1 MTNLQQIPELQA
13 LQSPKALVRVP
24 PEIDVPVTE
33 RVMRLIDSSVFRRL
47 SRISQLGLVSTVYPG
62 ATHTRFEHSLGVY
75 RNAILYL
82 QRLATIPEF
91 QSKISNSD
99 AQLFLVAALFHDI
112 GHFPFCHLIE
122 DMGIPGM
129 RQHEALAADF
139 LDSDSIVKLLRDD
152 WGIDALDV
160 CELLSPADKKRPRHP
175 LLSSLLSGPIDVD
188 KLDYLDRDS
197 LHAGVP
203 YGRNFD
209 RNRLISQL
217 CLASDHQ
224 SLAITDKARTA
235 AEMMVFA
242 RYVMFS
248 EVYWH
253 HTVRAATAMLQRAIW
268 SLLQKESS
276 DASIRE
282 FVRDWGELS
291 EHAFIERLRNL
302 TENTPFADLVEGLF
316 GQERSIYKCI
326 GEYHCQE
333 SPMLHKAIAR
343 RPYLDLQV
351 LASKLLQKIT
361 QETSITIESHELI
374 IDAPP
379 PKLEVQFQIEVRKA
393 SGQFVQLGD
402 LSPVIQ
408 TLTTQQFDN
417 LVKRVRVFI
426 HPRLRAELE
435 NCPIHDYLTMILN
448 REILDRNFK

>member
-1 MTNLQQIPELQA
+1 MTDLLQIPELQA
-13 LQSPKALVRVP
+13 LHSPKALVRIP
-24 PEIDVPVTE
+24 PEMDVPVTD
-33 RVMRLIDSSVFRRL
+33 RVVRLIDSAAFRRL

-75 RNAILYL
+75 RNALLYL
-82 QRLATIPEF
+82 QRLSA
-91 QSKISNSD
+91 ISDFRNQISVDD
-99 AQLFLVAALFHDI
+99 AQLFLVAALFHDV

-129 RQHEALAADF
+129 RRHEVMATDF
-139 LDSDSIVKLLRDD
+139 LESDSISKLLRED
-152 WGIDALDV
+152 WSINPKEV
-160 CELLSPADKKRPRHP
+160 CELLSPADRKRPRYP

-217 CLASDHQ
+217 CLAADGK
-224 SLAITDKARTA
+224 SLAITEKARTA

-253 HTVRAATAMLQRAIW
+253 HTVRAATAMLQRVIW
-268 SLLQKESS
+268 GLLQNDRSQVDS
-276 DASIRE
+276 PMSR
-282 FVRDWGELS
+282 FVDEWRTLTEY
-291 EHAFIERLRNL
+291 AFIDRLRAIASNSPYQGL
-302 TENTPFADLVEGLF
+302 IDGLF
-316 GQERSIYKCI
+316 GPTRSIYKCI
-326 GEYHCQE
+326 GEFHCQE
-333 SPMLHKAIAR
+333 APALHAAIAR
-343 RPYLDLQV
+343 RPYSDLQD
-351 LASKLLQKIT
+351 LASRLSTKIA
-361 QETSITIESHELI
+361 QETSVEIEPYDVI

-393 SGQFVQLGD
+393 SGDFIQLGD

-417 LVKRVRVFI
+417 LVKRVRIFVK
-426 HPRLRAELE
+426 PELRSQLASYS
-435 NCPIHDYLTMILN
+435 IQGYLSSVM
-448 REILDRNFK
+448 E